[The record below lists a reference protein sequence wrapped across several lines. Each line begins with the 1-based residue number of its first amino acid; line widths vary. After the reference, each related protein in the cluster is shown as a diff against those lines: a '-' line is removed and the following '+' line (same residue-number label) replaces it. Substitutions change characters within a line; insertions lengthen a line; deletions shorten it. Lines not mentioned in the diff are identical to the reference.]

1 MNIFARKS
9 NSEPSFFDRC
19 DAAVRNG
26 AIAMSALSDLA
37 EYTQNNR
44 LSADED
50 RAWKILSDALDDGSV
65 IMTGLSGGSRRR

>member
-9 NSEPSFFDRC
+9 NSEPSFFARC

-26 AIAMSALSDLA
+26 AIAMSTLSDLA
-37 EYTQNNR
+37 EYTQKNR

-50 RAWKILSDALDDGSV
+50 RAWKILSDAIDDGTV

>member
-1 MNIFARKS
+1 MSIFARKS
-9 NSEPSFFDRC
+9 NSAPSFFDKC

-26 AIAMSALSDLA
+26 AIAVSKLIDLA

-44 LSADED
+44 LSAEED
-50 RAWKILSDALDDGSV
+50 RAWKILSDAIEDGTV